1 MKQNSITLIIL
12 YILIS
17 CSLFQI
23 SIGEV
28 IYKREPQ
35 QQPPQ
40 QQPQDPKVAPPQ
52 QQPQDPKVAPPPQ
65 QQPQDPKVAP
75 PPQQQPQDPKVAP
88 PPQQQPQDPKV
99 APTPTTPQNPALPS
113 SSDQAVR
120 VKVTFPTI
128 IPLIFKIG
136 KKYQFNWTYTANFDP
151 VYAPK
156 ALNVYTI
163 KNIDADKR
171 IFNFSIGSNLP
182 PETTSIVWD
191 TSLQTNPTPPAG
203 AYLLYIWDERGP
215 SPINTSVGQ
224 LEPFVGSRF
233 QLYTPKPKVNLADYT
248 CAVCDGNSPLT
259 RAQENKPYLP
269 IAVLGGILV
278 LTVLFVIFVK
288 VKNNPSTNPTS
299 TYDIES

>member
-1 MKQNSITLIIL
+1 MG
-12 YILIS
+12 
-17 CSLFQI
+17 F
-23 SIGEV
+23 
-28 IYKREPQ
+28 
-35 QQPPQ
+35 
-40 QQPQDPKVAPPQ
+40 AP
-52 QQPQDPKVAPPPQ
+52 
-65 QQPQDPKVAP
+65 
-75 PPQQQPQDPKVAP
+75 
-88 PPQQQPQDPKV
+88 
-99 APTPTTPQNPALPS
+99 
-113 SSDQAVR
+113 SDQSVR

-151 VYAPK
+151 AYAPK

-171 IFNFSIGSNLP
+171 IFNFSIGTNLP

-215 SPINTSVGQ
+215 SPINSSVGQ

-269 IAVLGGILV
+269 IAVLGLSRIRKEQSMIDC
-278 LTVLFVIFVK
+278 LF
-288 VKNNPSTNPTS
+288 N
-299 TYDIES
+299 